1 MTSILVQDKSE
12 FPVYHLKKIFW
23 VSAQVLVLERQNFS
37 AMLNALDIRNQ
48 YLRFSI
54 DMDFYKFS
62 TYFFHFQ
69 VMKRL
74 QYP

>member
-12 FPVYHLKKIFW
+12 FHVYHLKKIFL
-23 VSAQVLVLERQNFS
+23 VSVQVLVLERQNFS

-54 DMDFYKFS
+54 DIGFFYLFFS
-62 TYFFHFQ
+62 FPGYEKASASLT
-69 VMKRL
+69 
-74 QYP
+74 